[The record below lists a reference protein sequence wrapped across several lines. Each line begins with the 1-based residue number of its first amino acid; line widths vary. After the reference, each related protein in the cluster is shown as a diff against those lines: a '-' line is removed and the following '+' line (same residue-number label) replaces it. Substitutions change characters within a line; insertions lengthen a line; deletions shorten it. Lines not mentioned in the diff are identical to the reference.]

1 VKKLRKRS
9 DHSLENYR
17 QLVEEDTDTSR
28 VYVNEL
34 LGKVQNRTVEREL
47 LPMYSLAF
55 ATGDG
60 KTYAETAFL
69 PQVEKLNR
77 GRGDMPRLIFTAT
90 ERRDARTD
98 DEKTG
103 DLLVEIGKRLEK
115 DANCDLL
122 LVRSVV
128 LRDMYNYPAAL
139 ADVEQILRTD
149 TANSLACW
157 QRATLL
163 MDMAQATSHQAEGQK
178 NEASAMQLELALR
191 DAERA
196 LALAPQNAYAL
207 YNRGCVLARLGR
219 TQAAIDD
226 FTRAIAADGRLPE
239 AYYNRAVLYMRAGDY
254 KKAIPDLSRAGELG
268 LYRAYNLLKQAS
280 ADAEEKKTGTD

>member
-1 VKKLRKRS
+1 M
-9 DHSLENYR
+9 
-17 QLVEEDTDTSR
+17 
-28 VYVNEL
+28 NEL
-34 LGKVQNRTVEREL
+34 LGKVQNRAVEREL

-69 PQVEKLNR
+69 PQVEKLNKE
-77 GRGDMPRLIFTAT
+77 RGDVPRLIFTAT
-90 ERRDARTD
+90 ERRTARTGE
-98 DEKTG
+98 EKT
-103 DLLVEIGKRLEK
+103 DDALNEIEKRLEK
-115 DANCDLL
+115 GTDNDLL

-139 ADVEQILRTD
+139 ADVEQVLRTD

-157 QRATLL
+157 QRAALL
-163 MDMAQATSHQAEGQK
+163 MDMAETASHRTDGQK
-178 NEASAMQLELALR
+178 KEAPAMQLELALH

-196 LALAPQNAYAL
+196 LALTPQNAYAL
-207 YNRGCVLARLGR
+207 YNRGCILARMGR

-226 FTRAIAADGRLPE
+226 FTRAIAIDRRLPE

-268 LYRAYNLLKQAS
+268 LFRAYNLLKQAS
-280 ADAEEKKTGTD
+280 ADADKDKAKTDKGEESSDR